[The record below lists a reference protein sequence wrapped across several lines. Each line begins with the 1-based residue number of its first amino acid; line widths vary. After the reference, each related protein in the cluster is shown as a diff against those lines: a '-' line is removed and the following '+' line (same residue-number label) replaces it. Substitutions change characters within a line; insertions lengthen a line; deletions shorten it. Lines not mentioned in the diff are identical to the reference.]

1 MKEPIRRIMILGP
14 TASGKTD
21 LACRL
26 AQRIDGEIISVD
38 SRQCYRRI
46 DIGTAKPNTRQL
58 NSVPHHNI
66 SLLGPE
72 ETDSVA
78 SFLKRAETW
87 QNEILSRGRKVIY
100 CGGST
105 LHLKALL
112 QPLDSLPAAN
122 PDHLKQLEKRAEKEG
137 LESLYNQLLEVDPE
151 SAERMDGLNRHR
163 IYRALDVW
171 MQTGKPISSFHN
183 QPDTPIPP
191 EGLQVFG
198 LSLPRRTLH
207 HRIEQRVDR
216 MIEEGLVNET
226 RQLLSEG
233 YKPSQQFLQT
243 VGYRNVIEHLH
254 GELSFEQMI
263 KDIKTST
270 RRYAKRQITWF
281 RRWPFI
287 HWLDAELPPEEN
299 IRSIYSK
306 LNEPNHA

>member
-1 MKEPIRRIMILGP
+1 MILGP

-46 DIGTAKPNTRQL
+46 DIGTAKPDARQL
-58 NSVPHHNI
+58 NSAPHHNI
-66 SLLGPE
+66 SLLQPE
-72 ETDSVA
+72 EADSVA
-78 SFLKRAETW
+78 RFLKRAEAW
-87 QNEILSRGRKVIY
+87 QNEIHSRGRTVIY

-122 PDHLKQLEKRAEKEG
+122 PNHLTQLEQRAEKEG
-137 LESLYNQLLEVDPE
+137 LESLYNQLLDVDPE

-183 QPDTPIPP
+183 QPDPPIPP
-191 EGLQVFG
+191 EDLLVVG
-198 LSLPRRTLH
+198 LSLPRRMLH
-207 HRIEQRVDR
+207 LRIEQRVDR
-216 MIEEGLVNET
+216 MIEQGLVNET
-226 RQLLSEG
+226 RQLLREG
-233 YKPSQQFLQT
+233 YRPDQQFLQT
-243 VGYRNVIEHLH
+243 VGYRNVIEHLN
-254 GELSFEQMI
+254 GKVSFEQMV

-287 HWLDAELPPEEN
+287 HWLDAELSPEEN
-299 IRSIYSK
+299 TQKICSI
-306 LNEPNHA
+306 LNEANRA